1 MHLPRSCWFVVLL
14 ILSPWLSAAQ
24 WVTQQQLLAEPPA
37 LLLDVRS
44 ANEYAAGHISGA
56 HNISHDQLGMRLAE
70 LTAYRDQPV
79 VVYCHSGTRT
89 RYAIELLEAK
99 GFSQVQHLRGDYLE
113 WRGAGRPVVMGDAP

>member
-99 GFSQVQHLRGDYLE
+99 GFSHVRHLRGDYLE
-113 WRGAGRPVVMGDAP
+113 WRSAGRPVVMGDAP